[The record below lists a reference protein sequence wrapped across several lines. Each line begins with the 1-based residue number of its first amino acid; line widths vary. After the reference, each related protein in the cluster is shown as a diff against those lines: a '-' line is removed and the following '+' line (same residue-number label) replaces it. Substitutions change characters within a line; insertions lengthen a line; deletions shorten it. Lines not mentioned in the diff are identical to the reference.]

1 MICLTIVSIFTT
13 LYKILTAPII
23 GDDFLSPFAFWRSV
37 NGGFKDA
44 VFIGLEEGINGHFN
58 FLGRLLSGLWN
69 YLWVI
74 NYEIGVLSHNQ
85 YYSLSKLLSLCIALF
100 AIIFCLHKL
109 NPNQSKLLLTTITII
124 IFFTTIQYHGLW
136 SNDPVSSYPILG
148 YPSGALG
155 FLSIV
160 YFIKFIDKSKETKFR
175 EVLYVLSLLI
185 FSILFYELNLSLVLV
200 LGILVLGKY
209 RKTLKKVVII
219 GLSGSILFSTLV
231 FYSQTNNNYS
241 GTQIKLSIEFF
252 KSFFLSL
259 FALIPFANLPLT
271 FLASKS
277 DNTSIIFIVI
287 FAGLCLSLYTCVKF
301 FFSGATYCNNV
312 CESLIRTKFFVVYAL
327 GAAVIQ
333 SLLSKSQSDL
343 KLLGHVYI
351 AYSVM
356 HMTLCLI
363 IVQVLIKLPDLK
375 KNFILH
381 VLVSF
386 LLVTQSLINF
396 VAIEKSQQFYA
407 ENMHIIVLMESR
419 SESER
424 CLGLNEWIS
433 HGWPNLYR
441 DDFIVSLQLTFEQV
455 KDEPFCRDLG
465 GEN

>member
-1 MICLTIVSIFTT
+1 MT

-44 VFIGLEEGINGHFN
+44 VFVGFEQGINGHFN

-74 NYEIGVLSHNQ
+74 NYEIGILSHSQ
-85 YYSLSKLLSLCIALF
+85 YYSISKLLSLCIALF
-100 AIIFCLHKL
+100 AIVFCLNKL
-109 NPNQSKLLLTTITII
+109 NPNQSKLLLTSITIV
-124 IFFTTIQYHGLW
+124 IFFATIQYHGLW

-160 YFIKFIDKSKETKFR
+160 YFMRTFDKSREIKFKQI
-175 EVLYVLSLLI
+175 LYVSSFML

-200 LGILVLGKY
+200 LGILMLEKY
-209 RKTLKKVVII
+209 RKTLKKALII
-219 GLSGSILFSTLV
+219 GMLGLILFSTII
-231 FYSQTNNNYS
+231 FYSQKNNDYS

-259 FALIPFANLPLT
+259 FALVPFANLPLT
-271 FLASKS
+271 FLASKN
-277 DNTSIIFIVI
+277 DHFSIIFVVI
-287 FAGLCLSLYTCVKF
+287 FTGLCLSLFTFVKF
-301 FFSGATYCNNV
+301 FFSGSTYRNSI
-312 CESLIRTKFFVVYAL
+312 CESLIRTKYFVLYAL

-363 IVQVLIKLPDLK
+363 VVQVLIKLPELK
-375 KNFILH
+375 KKIILH
-381 VLVSF
+381 LFVF
-386 LLVTQSLINF
+386 FMLVTQSLVNF
-396 VAIEKSQQFYA
+396 VSIQKAQQFYS
-407 ENMHIIVLMESR
+407 ENVRIIDLLESR

-433 HGWPNLYR
+433 HGWPVLYR
-441 DDFIVSLQLTFEQV
+441 DDFKFSLQSTFEQV
-455 KDEPFCRDLG
+455 KGKPFCRDI
-465 GEN
+465 GEKN